1 MKILVTGAAG
11 LIGSHVTDLLLHKGH
26 HVDGIDNLSYGTLDN
41 LKDAFKSKNFKF
53 IQDNVENISKYKS
66 RYDVVYHFASLKK
79 AWDGSILSSDILDN
93 NYEMTKALLQRCL
106 EHKSKLIFAST
117 SDIYGNS
124 KTFKEDD
131 DITMGAPTNERYSY
145 ALSKWHSEQYILNAF
160 QQQGLDC
167 TIIRIFGCASKRS
180 SRIWSGGH
188 VPLFAQLA
196 SQGKDITIHGDG
208 LQTRSISHANDI
220 ATGFVSILDCPDTTN
235 GEIINLG
242 TNEQTTVK
250 YVAERI
256 NSYFKNK
263 SNIIY
268 VPSQKVFGN
277 YQEILIRFANIEKA
291 KKLLNYEIKHTT
303 AGVIEEICFD
313 IKIKQENGTKYS
325 SYNPSNPFKRN
336 S

>member
-11 LIGSHVTDLLLHKGH
+11 LLGSHITDILLDKGH

-41 LKDAFKSKNFKF
+41 LKNAVKSVNFKF
-53 IQDNVENISKYKS
+53 IQDNVENVARYKS
-66 RYDVVYHFASLKK
+66 RYDIIYHFASLKK
-79 AWDGSILSSDILDN
+79 AWDGSILSSTILDT
-93 NYEMTKALLQRCL
+93 NYEMTNILLQRCL

-131 DITMGAPTNERYSY
+131 TITMGAPTNERYSY

-180 SRIWSGGH
+180 SKTWSGGH

-196 SQGKDITIHGDG
+196 STGTDIIIHGDG
-208 LQTRSISHANDI
+208 LQTRSISHAHDI
-220 ATGFVSILDCPDTTN
+220 ANGFVSILDYPDTTN

-250 YVAERI
+250 YVADHI
-256 NSYFKNK
+256 NKYFKNN

-268 VPSQKVFGN
+268 IPSKRVFGN
-277 YQEILIRFANIEKA
+277 YQEILVRFANIEKA
-291 KKLLNYEIKHTT
+291 KKLLNYKITHTT
-303 AGVIEEICFD
+303 TGVIQEICYD
-313 IKIKQENGTKYS
+313 IKFKQENKKNEYS
-325 SYNPSNPFKRN
+325 SYNSNTTH
-336 S
+336 

>member
-11 LIGSHVTDLLLHKGH
+11 LIGSHVTDLLLSKGYY
-26 HVDGIDNLSYGTLDN
+26 VDGIDNLSYGTLDN
-41 LKDAFKSKNFKF
+41 LKKAFRSNNFKF
-53 IQDNVENISKYKS
+53 IQDNVENILNYKS

-93 NYEMTKALLQRCL
+93 NFEMTKILLQRCL
-106 EHKSKLIFAST
+106 QHKSKLIFAST

-131 DITMGAPTNERYSY
+131 DITMGAPTNKRYSY
-145 ALSKWHSEQYILNAF
+145 ALSKWYSEQYILNAF

-167 TIIRIFGCASKRS
+167 TIIRIFGCASSRS
-180 SRIWSGGH
+180 SRTWSGGH

-196 SQGKDITIHGDG
+196 FEGKDITIHGDG

-220 ATGFVSILDCPDTTN
+220 AKGFVSILDYPDTTN

-242 TNEQTTVK
+242 TDEQTTVK
-250 YVAERI
+250 YVADSV
-256 NSYFKNK
+256 NNYFDNK

-268 VPSQKVFGN
+268 VPSQEIFGN
-277 YQEILIRFANIEKA
+277 YQEILIRFANIDKA
-291 KKLLNYEIKHTT
+291 KKLLNYKTEISTP
-303 AGVIEEICFD
+303 GVINEICFD
-313 IKIKQENGTKYS
+313 IKNKAKY
-325 SYNPSNPFKRN
+325 
-336 S
+336 